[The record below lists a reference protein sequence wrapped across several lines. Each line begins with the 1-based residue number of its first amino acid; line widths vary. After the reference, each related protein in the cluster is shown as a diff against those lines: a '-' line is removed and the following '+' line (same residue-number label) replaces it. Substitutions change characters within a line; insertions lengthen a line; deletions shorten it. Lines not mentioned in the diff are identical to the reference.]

1 MSDTSRRKFLAAT
14 GVTAAVGG
22 AALVGTA
29 SAASAKP
36 SARAAR
42 ERVLVL
48 VDDPKSDVVTLLVG
62 EDEVVVRDRDLVTRI
77 LNAAGG
83 TR

>member
-14 GVTAAVGG
+14 GVTAAAGG

-29 SAASAKP
+29 SPATAAP

-42 ERVLVL
+42 ERVLAL
-48 VDDPKSDVVTLLVG
+48 VEDPRDDVVTLLVG
-62 EDEVVVRDRDLVTRI
+62 EDEVVVRDRDLVTRL

-83 TR
+83 K